1 MNVFWL
7 IQFLPAWTSSALL
20 LIGAVCFLI
29 AMFIGKI
36 PFISKYNIPIKIG
49 SSILVICGLYL
60 AGALAYKT
68 ATDTAVA
75 ELKQKLAEAEV
86 KAAKVNTQI
95 VTEYVTQ
102 EKIIKEKGDD
112 VIQFVDRE
120 IIKYD
125 NSCKIPK
132 QVIDAHNLAATLN
145 SATKAL
151 EGGKK

>member
-1 MNVFWL
+1 MNIFWL
-7 IQFLPAWTSSALL
+7 TALIPSWTSSAL
-20 LIGAVCFLI
+20 IAMGALFFLI

-36 PFISKYNIPIKIG
+36 PFISTYNIPIKIG

-68 ATDTAVA
+68 ATDAAVA
-75 ELKQKLAEAEV
+75 ELKARLAEAEV
-86 KAAKVNTQI
+86 KAANVNTQI

-102 EKIIKEKGDD
+102 EKVIKEKGDD
-112 VIQFVDRE
+112 VIQYVDRE
-120 IIKYD
+120 VIKYD

-145 SATKAL
+145 NAAKGPD
-151 EGGKK
+151 GGKK